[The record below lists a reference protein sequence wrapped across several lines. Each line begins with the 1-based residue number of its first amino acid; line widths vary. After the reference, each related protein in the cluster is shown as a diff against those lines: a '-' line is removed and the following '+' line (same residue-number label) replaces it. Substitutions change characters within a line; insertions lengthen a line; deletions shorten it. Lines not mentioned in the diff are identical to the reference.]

1 MADVVIAGA
10 GPNGLMLACELAMAG
25 VRPVVLDPMSGP
37 NPYRRANGIVGQGV
51 RILDHRGLYAALAG
65 TDDPPQPVPGS
76 SFGAFSLDFTDV
88 ANPQLFI
95 LHVEQPRLIE
105 VLVQRARE
113 LDVEFR
119 WGHRLDGFGEHR
131 DGSDNGITVQVAGPD
146 GGYELTAQYLIGAD
160 GGTSVTR
167 KLAGID
173 FGGTSSYDVVERM
186 AFGVVPPDDWVDPVS
201 GALEVPGVGPVP
213 SRQFVRTDRGIFAWG
228 MLAGQAVVFTIELA
242 GTPRE
247 EPDPAPADAP
257 PMTLR
262 EHEASVQRL
271 LGAPVPLRP
280 ADPDVP
286 PDLRK
291 FSGMN
296 SRIAS
301 RYRDGRVILVGDSA
315 HVHFA
320 LGGPGLNLGLQ
331 DAVNLGWKLA
341 AVLDGRV
348 GPELL
353 DTYESERRPVA
364 ERLIMH
370 SRAQLALIR
379 PGPEI
384 TALRE
389 LFGELLA
396 LPGVVGHLGD
406 LVSGADTRY
415 GTGSDHPWV
424 GRWVPDFAVA
434 GADGIRRVAEL
445 ARDGRPLL
453 IDLTDGAVAA
463 RAAAGSRLLTIAT
476 GRAVGEVAA
485 QAVLVRPDGYVAW
498 ASSSPTPD
506 TEDLRRALTSWFGI
520 TPA

>member
-25 VRPVVLDPMSGP
+25 VRPVVLDPLPGP
-37 NPYRRANGIVGQGV
+37 NPHRRANGIVGQGV
-51 RILDHRGLYAALAG
+51 RILDHRGLYNALAE
-65 TDDPPQPVPGS
+65 TTDPPQPVPGS
-76 SFGAFSLDFTDV
+76 SFGAFGLDFSEV
-88 ANPQLFI
+88 ADPQLFI

-105 VLVQRARE
+105 VLVERARE

-119 WGHRLDGFGEHR
+119 WEHQLNGFNQHDE
-131 DGSDNGITVQVAGPD
+131 GITVLVDGPD
-146 GGYELTAQYLIGAD
+146 RTYELATRYLIGAD
-160 GGTSVTR
+160 GGTSLTR
-167 KLAGID
+167 KLAGIE

-186 AFGVVPPDDWVDPVS
+186 AFGVVPPYDWVDPVS

-213 SRQFVRTDRGIFAWG
+213 ARQFVRTDRGIFAWG
-228 MLAGQAVVFTIELA
+228 MLAGQAVVFTIELES
-242 GTPRE
+242 TPRE
-247 EPDPAPADAP
+247 EPSPEAADAG
-257 PMTLR
+257 PMTLS
-262 EHEASVQRL
+262 EHEDSVKRL
-271 LGAPVPLRP
+271 LGAAVPLRP
-280 ADPDVP
+280 AAPDVP
-286 PDLRK
+286 PDLRR

-301 RYRDGRVILVGDSA
+301 RYRSGRVILVGDSA

-353 DTYESERRPVA
+353 DTYEAERRPVA
-364 ERLIMH
+364 DRLIMH

-389 LFGELLA
+389 LFAELLTI
-396 LPGVVGHLGD
+396 PGVVGHLGD

-415 GTGSDHPWV
+415 GTGGDHPWV

-434 GADGIRRVAEL
+434 GADGARRVAEL

-453 IDLTDGAVAA
+453 IDLTGGAVVAA
-463 RAAAGSRLLTIAT
+463 AAAGARGVTIAT
-476 GRAVGEVAA
+476 GRPVGDVAA

-506 TEDLRRALTSWFGI
+506 VDALRTALTSWFGI
-520 TPA
+520 SLG

>member
-1 MADVVIAGA
+1 MVDVVIAGA

-25 VRPVVLDPMSGP
+25 VDPVVLDPMPGP
-37 NPYRRANGIVGQGV
+37 NPHRRANGIVGQGV
-51 RILDHRGLYAALAG
+51 RILDHRGLYSALAG
-65 TDDPPQPVPGS
+65 TDEPPQPVPGS
-76 SFGAFSLDFTDV
+76 SFGAFSLDFADV
-88 ANPQLFI
+88 ADPQLFI
-95 LHVEQPRLIE
+95 LHVEQPRLVE

-119 WGHRLDGFGEHR
+119 WGHGLDGFDDH
-131 DGSDNGITVQVAGPD
+131 DNGVTVQVAGPD
-146 GGYELTAQYLIGAD
+146 GRYELATRYLIGAD
-160 GGTSVTR
+160 GGTSLTR
-167 KLAGID
+167 KLAGIE
-173 FGGTSSYDVVERM
+173 FAGTSSYDVVERM

-201 GALEVPGVGPVP
+201 GALHVPGVGPVP

-228 MLAGQAVVFTIELA
+228 MLAGQAVVFTIELQS
-242 GTPRE
+242 TPRE
-247 EPDPAPADAP
+247 EPDPAAADAS
-257 PMTLR
+257 PMTLT
-262 EHEASVQRL
+262 EHEGSVERL
-271 LGAPVPLRP
+271 LGAAVPLRSASP
-280 ADPDVP
+280 EVP
-286 PDLRK
+286 PDLRR

-301 RYRDGRVILVGDSA
+301 RYRCGRVILVGDSA

-353 DTYESERRPVA
+353 DTYEAERRPVA

-389 LFGELLA
+389 LFGELLTI
-396 LPGVVGHLGD
+396 PGVIGHLGD

-415 GTGSDHPWV
+415 GTEADHPWV
-424 GRWVPDFAVA
+424 GRWVPDFAVS
-434 GADGIRRVAEL
+434 GPVGVRRVAEL
-445 ARDGRPLL
+445 ARDGKPML
-453 IDLTDGAVAA
+453 IDLTEGAVVAA
-463 RAAAGSRLLTIAT
+463 AAAGARPLTVAA
-476 GRAVGEVAA
+476 GQPVGEVAA
-485 QAVLVRPDGYVAW
+485 RAVLVRPDGYVAW
-498 ASSSPTPD
+498 ASSSATPD
-506 TEDLRRALTSWFGI
+506 VDGLRSALTRWFGI
-520 TPA
+520 KMD